1 MSGNYTEML
10 EIVKRLQE
18 AKAKIISKIETE
30 TKALEALDKD
40 IKKFQF
46 KMSKGIGR
54 RVDL

>member
-1 MSGNYTEML
+1 MAGNYTEML

-18 AKAKIISKIETE
+18 AKAKILSKIETE

-46 KMSKGIGR
+46 QMSKGIGKPI
-54 RVDL
+54 D